1 MENKSF
7 LGFFFNYFMC
17 IGVLWY
23 FACMY
28 VCHRQYLWKPEDGV
42 GSLELEVLMVVDTIW
57 VLGSD
62 SRSFRSHPS

>member
-1 MENKSF
+1 
-7 LGFFFNYFMC
+7 MC

-28 VCHRQYLWKPEDGV
+28 VCHMQYLWKPEDGV
-42 GSLELEVLMVVDTIW
+42 GSLELAELMVVDIIW

-62 SRSFRSHPS
+62 SRPFRRRPS